1 MLVLFKI
8 FVMAII
14 FPPFLKTSI
23 PTSEFQVYR
32 ALSHNLSDDWLVIYS
47 PRWTRVNSKGRMY
60 SGEADFLVYNPK
72 HGFLVIEVKG
82 GGIKYC
88 PDKDEWSSENRLGE
102 SFVIKNPLDQAKGN
116 LWSIV
121 DLLREQQGVDVLPV
135 PFGHAVLLPSLRS
148 LGDVTHPSFNRHVV
162 GTADELPF
170 IGDWLEEVLGFWRS
184 STEDVSLDSVQHF
197 EEVLKT
203 TFVPALDLSPQLGAD
218 IANERVS
225 FKELSSEQFD
235 LLDGL
240 HAISRVAVRGGAG
253 TGKTI
258 LAMKK
263 ALNLSLSGVP
273 TLLTCYNKTLAAWM
287 SSRLASMLA
296 STKQSWLLES
306 GMLNIST
313 LHQYALNKLD
323 IEASSLDSWDEIP
336 KLLSLRMNESKEE
349 FVRAIIVDE
358 GQDFGLDWWEAV
370 EKLKVIDDSYLWVFH
385 DPNQA
390 IYQDSDAVSELD
402 NMVPFEL
409 TRNYRNTKAIHNELM
424 PLFEGKALTA
434 IGPSGRPPQRVS
446 LAPGEAILSRLE
458 ELINQLVSEEGVPP
472 HEIAILTPTR
482 KNSELFVPSIA
493 GIDVQS
499 SGDIVMNKIIVE
511 TIFSFK
517 GQERP
522 VVILC
527 EMGKQEHADN
537 RRLRYTALSRAS
549 HHVIEIN

>member
-1 MLVLFKI
+1 
-8 FVMAII
+8 MATI
-14 FPPFLKTSI
+14 FPPFLRTSI
-23 PTSEFQVYR
+23 PKSEFQVYR
-32 ALSHNLSDDWLVIYS
+32 ALSHNLSDDWLIIYS
-47 PRWTRVNSKGRMY
+47 PRWTRLNSKGRMY
-60 SGEADFLVYNPK
+60 SGEADFLVYHDK

-82 GGIKYC
+82 GGIKYV
-88 PDKDEWSSENRLGE
+88 PDKDEWSSTNRLGE
-102 SFVIKNPLDQAKGN
+102 SFVIKNPMDQAKGN

-121 DLLREQQGVDVLPV
+121 ELLCEQQGVEHLSV
-135 PFGHAVLLPSLRS
+135 PFGHAVIFPSLRS
-148 LGDVTHPSFNRHVV
+148 LVDVGHPEFNRHVV
-162 GTADELPF
+162 GTANELPF
-170 IGDWLEEVLGFWRS
+170 IGEWLEGVLGFWKS
-184 STEDVSLDSVQHF
+184 NENNHEHLDSVEHF
-197 EEVLKT
+197 NEVLKT
-203 TFVPALDLSPQLGAD
+203 TFVPALELSPQLGAD

-240 HAISRVAVRGGAG
+240 HAVSRVAIRGGAG

-273 TLLTCYNKTLAAWM
+273 TLLTCYNKALATWM
-287 SSRLASMLA
+287 SSRLSSMLA
-296 STKQSWLLES
+296 STNQSWLLES
-306 GMLNIST
+306 GMLTIST

-323 IEASSLDSWDEIP
+323 LDASSLDSWDQIP
-336 KLLSLRMNESKEE
+336 KLLSSFMDKEKEE
-349 FVRAIIVDE
+349 FIRAIIVDE
-358 GQDFGLDWWEAV
+358 GQDFGLDWWRAV
-370 EKLKVIDDSYLWVFH
+370 EKLKVVEDSYLWVFH

-390 IYQDSDAVSELD
+390 IYQEFDAVAELKD
-402 NMVPFEL
+402 IVPFEL

-434 IGPSGRPPQRVS
+434 IGPAGRPLQRVS
-446 LAPGEAILSRLE
+446 LGSGESVLSSLE
-458 ELINQLVSEEGVPP
+458 TLINQLVSDEGVPP

-499 SGDIVMNKIIVE
+499 SGDIEINKIIVE